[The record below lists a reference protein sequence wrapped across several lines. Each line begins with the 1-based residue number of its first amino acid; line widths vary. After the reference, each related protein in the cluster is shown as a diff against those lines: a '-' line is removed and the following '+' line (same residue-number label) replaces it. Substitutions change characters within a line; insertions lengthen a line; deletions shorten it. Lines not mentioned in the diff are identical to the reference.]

1 MERIVADAS
10 IIIKFFI
17 NELYSKQARSLME
30 VFARKEIELLE
41 PSLLLYEVI
50 NGARYSRAKK
60 FTESEIKAII
70 ESMVNFDFKWFD
82 INGEIAYL
90 ATEISLRYDIS
101 FYDASYVAL
110 AKAMGADLYTADNKL
125 TESTSLPF
133 VKHIRNFKPGAKK

>member
-10 IIIKFFI
+10 VIIKFFI

-30 VFARKEIELLE
+30 VFVRKEIELLE
-41 PSLLLYEVI
+41 PPLLLYEVI
-50 NGARYSRAKK
+50 NGVRYSRAKK
-60 FTESEIKAII
+60 FTESEIKVII
-70 ESMVNFDFKWFD
+70 ESMVNFDFKWLD

-90 ATEISLRYDIS
+90 ATEISLRYNVS

-125 TESTSLPF
+125 IESTSLPF

>member
-10 IIIKFFI
+10 VIIKFFI

-30 VFARKEIELLE
+30 VFVRKEIELLE
-41 PSLLLYEVI
+41 PPLLLYEVI
-50 NGARYSRAKK
+50 NGVRYSRAKK

-70 ESMVNFDFKWFD
+70 ESMVNFDFKWLD
-82 INGEIAYL
+82 INSEIAYL
-90 ATEISLRYDIS
+90 ATEISLRYNVS

-125 TESTSLPF
+125 IEATSLPF
-133 VKHIRNFKPGAKK
+133 VKHIRNFKPRAKK

>member
-10 IIIKFFI
+10 VIIKFFI
-17 NELYSKQARSLME
+17 NELYSKQSRSLME
-30 VFARKEIELLE
+30 VFVRKEIELLE

-50 NGARYSRAKK
+50 NGVRYSRAKK

-70 ESMVNFDFKWFD
+70 ESMANFDFKWLD

-90 ATEISLRYDIS
+90 ATEISLHYNVP

-110 AKAMGADLYTADNKL
+110 ATAMGADLYTADNKL
-125 TESTSLPF
+125 IESTSLPF

>member
-17 NELYSKQARSLME
+17 NELYSKQSRSLME
-30 VFARKEIELLE
+30 VFVRKEIELLE
-41 PSLLLYEVI
+41 PPLLLYEVI
-50 NGARYSRAKK
+50 NGVRYSRAKK

-70 ESMVNFDFKWFD
+70 ESMVNFDFKWLD
-82 INGEIAYL
+82 INSEIAYL
-90 ATEISLRYDIS
+90 ATEISLRYNVS

-125 TESTSLPF
+125 IEATSLPF

>member
-10 IIIKFFI
+10 VIIKFFI

-30 VFARKEIELLE
+30 VFVRKEIELLE
-41 PSLLLYEVI
+41 PPLLLYEVI
-50 NGARYSRAKK
+50 NGVRYSRAKK

-70 ESMVNFDFKWFD
+70 ESMVNFDFKWLD
-82 INGEIAYL
+82 INSEIAYL
-90 ATEISLRYDIS
+90 ATEISLRYNVS

-125 TESTSLPF
+125 IEATSLPF